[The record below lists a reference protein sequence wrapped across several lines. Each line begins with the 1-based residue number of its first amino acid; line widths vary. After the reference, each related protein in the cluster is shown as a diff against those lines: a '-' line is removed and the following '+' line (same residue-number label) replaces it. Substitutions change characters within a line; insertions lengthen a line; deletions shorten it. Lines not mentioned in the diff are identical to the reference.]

1 MDVIKRFSHEE
12 ITCWKLGTSW
22 WGKPKIYVHSF
33 LIDGLLIDTGHPY
46 IQKSFL
52 KTLSPERITK
62 VILTHHHED
71 HSGNVEA
78 IKRQH
83 NIKAYASS
91 KCAQLMQSPPR
102 LEPARRFAW
111 GQNYVADLIALDT
124 SQKLETDSFSFEI
137 LHTPGHAIDQ
147 ISLFE
152 KNKGWLFSGDI
163 FIHDYVKSFMRDENI
178 YQQIDSIK
186 KLLLLDFDALICNHQ
201 PVFKNGKVRLQN
213 KLQFLEDFVGKV
225 SVQFIKT
232 QSVSQTMRVLGLKE
246 NHFLKAFSLGQLSM
260 RNMVESVA
268 SGITQAQSST

>member
-12 ITCWKLGTSW
+12 ITSWKLGTSW

-83 NIKAYASS
+83 NIEAYSSS
-91 KCAQLMQSPPR
+91 KCVELMQSPPR
-102 LEPARRFAW
+102 LEPARRFTW
-111 GQNYVADLIALDT
+111 GQNYAADLIVLDY

-137 LHTPGHAIDQ
+137 LHTPGHAVDQ

-178 YQQIDSIK
+178 YQQINSIK
-186 KLLLLDFDALICNHQ
+186 ELLQLDFDALICNHQ
-201 PVFKNGKVRLQN
+201 PVFKNGKIRLQN

-232 QSVSQTMRVLGLKE
+232 QSVSQTMTVLDLKE
-246 NHFLKAFSLGQLSM
+246 NHFLKAFSFGQLSM
-260 RNMVESVA
+260 RNMVESVV
-268 SGITQAQSST
+268 SRITQVPSSI